1 MNHYT
6 LRFPDEP
13 KAEATA
19 DRMGY
24 LDDDGEFKGLGHN
37 GALDII
43 GQDVVP
49 GTYDEQGDEL
59 SPPTPLPGFYV
70 NLAIPGPLS
79 RTLAPFRVKYG
90 SGGRIFAGTEPEPG
104 AWPPPTP
111 TP

>member
-43 GQDVVP
+43 G
-49 GTYDEQGDEL
+49 
-59 SPPTPLPGFYV
+59 
-70 NLAIPGPLS
+70 
-79 RTLAPFRVKYG
+79 
-90 SGGRIFAGTEPEPG
+90 
-104 AWPPPTP
+104 
-111 TP
+111 

>member
-6 LRFPDEP
+6 LRFLDES

-24 LDDDGEFKGLGHN
+24 LDDDGEIRSLGHK

-43 GQDVVP
+43 GEVTIP
-49 GTYDEQGDEL
+49 GTCDEQGDEL
-59 SPPTPLPGFYV
+59 SPPTVLPGYFV